1 MNLFMT
7 ITVTSIVIFMA
18 LDQTPITIEARHLR
32 KADGQ
37 DHFKAGSTNDFAPTS
52 PGNSPGMGNKK
63 GNVNVQGFQD
73 DFKPTEG
80 RRLQKTNG
88 QEHFKTGTTD
98 DFAPTS
104 PGNSPGIGHKN
115 GVANAEGF
123 KDDFKHTEGRMPQ
136 KMNGQNHFKTTGS
149 TDDFA
154 PTSPGNSPGI
164 GHKKGNANVKGLKN
178 DFEPTEERRL
188 QKTNEQDHFITAGS
202 TDDFAP
208 TSPGN
213 SPGMGHK
220 KGDDFKP
227 TTPGHSPG
235 IGHAIKNDE
244 PKA

>member
-7 ITVTSIVIFMA
+7 ITVTTIVILMVF
-18 LDQTPITIEARHLR
+18 DQSPITTEARHLR
-32 KADGQ
+32 KTGGQ
-37 DHFKAGSTNDFAPTS
+37 DHFKAGSTDDFAPTS
-52 PGNSPGMGNKK
+52 PGNSPGVGHKK
-63 GNVNVQGFQD
+63 GNVNVEGLQD

-80 RRLQKTNG
+80 LKFQKTNG
-88 QEHFKTGTTD
+88 QDHFKTGTTD

-104 PGNSPGIGHKN
+104 PGNSPGMGHKK
-115 GVANAEGF
+115 GVPNVEGI
-123 KDDFKHTEGRMPQ
+123 KDDFKHTEG
-136 KMNGQNHFKTTGS
+136 NGQSQFKKTGS

-154 PTSPGNSPGI
+154 PTSPGNSPGV
-164 GHKKGNANVKGLKN
+164 GHKKGHAYVKGLKN
-178 DFEPTEERRL
+178 DFEHTEERRL
-188 QKTNEQDHFITAGS
+188 QKTNGQDHFITGS
-202 TDDFAP
+202 TDDFAL

-235 IGHAIKNDE
+235 VGHAIKNDE